1 MIGGN
6 DDYPAIERAAA
17 ARFGRAA
24 REAGVERVIYLGGL
38 GDESA
43 SRHLAAR
50 HDAALALR
58 DEGPPLTYFR
68 AAMVIGPGS
77 EL

>member
-58 DEGPPLTYFR
+58 DEGPPDLLSRRDGDR
-68 AAMVIGPGS
+68 AGERI
-77 EL
+77 L

>member
-1 MIGGN
+1 MTIRRSSA
-6 DDYPAIERAAA
+6 PRR
-17 ARFGRAA
+17 RFGRAA

-58 DEGPPLTYFR
+58 DEGPR
-68 AAMVIGPGS
+68 
-77 EL
+77 